1 MEFKGIELH
10 TFTVIGRCEKTGM
23 LGIGM
28 ATSSPAVGSRCPFIK
43 PGLGAVSVQA
53 IAAPKVGML
62 AVNLLGQ
69 GHSAQGVLNILKD
82 SDPYIDYRQIGI
94 IDSDGRIAVMTGK
107 NNFQWAG
114 HIVGKSYIAMGNVLA
129 GEHVVKAIASAYEK
143 GANEALEERL
153 MAAIEAGRD
162 AGGQPEG
169 QTSAHL
175 LVYDRQPYPYVD
187 LRVDAHTEPVGEL
200 RRIFNWFKPLIP
212 YYSMRSVDPRIPRY
226 KDWLKE
232 QGFREWTATEKP
244 SK

>member
-1 MEFKGIELH
+1 MNLKGIELH
-10 TFTVIGRCEKTGM
+10 TFTIIGRCEKTGM

-28 ATSSPAVGSRCPFIK
+28 ATSSPAVGSRCPFIR

-53 IAAPKVGML
+53 IAWPKLGML
-62 AVNLLGQ
+62 AMNLLGQ
-69 GHSAQGVLNILKD
+69 GHSAQGVLNILKE
-82 SDPYIDYRQIGI
+82 SDPFIESRQIGI

-114 HIVGKSYIAMGNVLA
+114 HIEGKSYIAMGNVLA
-129 GEHVVKAIASAYEK
+129 GEQVVKAIAAAYEK
-143 GANEALEERL
+143 TENEAFEERL
-153 MAAIEAGRD
+153 MVAIEAGRD

-175 LVYDRQPYPYVD
+175 LTYDRQPYPYVD
-187 LRVDAHTEPVGEL
+187 LRVDVHTEPVGEL

-212 YYSMRSVDPRIPRY
+212 YYSMRSVDPRVPRY
-226 KDWLKE
+226 KEWLKK
-232 QGFREWTATEKP
+232 QGLREWVAEGKP